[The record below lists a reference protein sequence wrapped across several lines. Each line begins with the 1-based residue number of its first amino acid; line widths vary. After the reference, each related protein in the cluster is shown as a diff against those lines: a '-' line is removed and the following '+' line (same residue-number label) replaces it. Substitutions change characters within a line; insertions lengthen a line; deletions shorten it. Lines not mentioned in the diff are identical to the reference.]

1 MKQPDATLNV
11 GLRRVLAQQALIAA
25 ATIAG
30 FALFKDPAAAL
41 PSAFGAAGAVMMTTL
56 LALRIKRLNRRLE
69 QNKAVST
76 GTVMLGFAP
85 RLLLVLILFWLGI
98 SILDLAPLPMV
109 IAFALVHLGYLLNI
123 HKTENVKLKP

>member
-1 MKQPDATLNV
+1 M
-11 GLRRVLAQQALIAA
+11 VLAQQALIAA

-30 FALFKDPAAAL
+30 FALFKGSPAALSA
-41 PSAFGAAGAVMMTTL
+41 AFGAAGAVAMTTL
-56 LALRIKRLNRRLE
+56 LALRIKRLDRRLE

-85 RLLLVLILFWLGI
+85 RLLLVLIVFWLGI

-109 IAFALVHLGYLLNI
+109 VAFALVHLGYLFNFM
-123 HKTENVKLKP
+123 KLKTPD